1 MNKLI
6 DFVIRGKGRRS
17 VAFALAVFITFT
29 TSYAL
34 ILPAITLEKD
44 TADSTPG
51 ISMGGNEQD
60 GDTSTDPGSEDPSAG
75 DSDEKDTDA
84 DTVAFDAEAKNES
97 GETEALV
104 HVETNTGTFP
114 EGTTL
119 EASMVT
125 DQDVI
130 DSIAGSAAGE
140 VVAVHAV
147 DLTFTDE
154 NGETVQPAEGS
165 QVSVTL
171 SAGGGAASDPQN
183 EDTSPAP
190 AGQPEGSDE
199 AEASDQPVTETTV
212 VQYTEDSGAEP
223 VETSEQVSFEVE
235 PENDLDQDSAVSF
248 DMNEQAGSGDTQ
260 TYAIVETVAE
270 DDVTEEDFTDEAEET
285 GPVGAGPAPEEAL
298 PEEPEISPEA
308 LPEEQGETTLTVQ
321 GKAYLVTMIYGP

>member
-84 DTVAFDAEAKNES
+84 ETVAFDAEAKNES

-119 EASMVT
+119 EAL
-125 DQDVI
+125 
-130 DSIAGSAAGE
+130 GSRIR
-140 VVAVHAV
+140 
-147 DLTFTDE
+147 
-154 NGETVQPAEGS
+154 
-165 QVSVTL
+165 
-171 SAGGGAASDPQN
+171 
-183 EDTSPAP
+183 
-190 AGQPEGSDE
+190 
-199 AEASDQPVTETTV
+199 
-212 VQYTEDSGAEP
+212 
-223 VETSEQVSFEVE
+223 
-235 PENDLDQDSAVSF
+235 
-248 DMNEQAGSGDTQ
+248 M
-260 TYAIVETVAE
+260 
-270 DDVTEEDFTDEAEET
+270 
-285 GPVGAGPAPEEAL
+285 
-298 PEEPEISPEA
+298 
-308 LPEEQGETTLTVQ
+308 
-321 GKAYLVTMIYGP
+321 